1 MTERRLKQVFI
12 PDELVADVFKQDSRI
27 INGIPKEAVSQGCD
41 RDATR
46 HGIWVTFSH
55 YSFDRV
61 EEGEKIPTYDV
72 GIKITERCPDCNQ
85 MKMQS
90 EIRMGKDTEMD
101 LYCPVCD

>member
-12 PDELVADVFKQDSRI
+12 PDELVANVFKEDTRI
-27 INGIPKEAVSQGCD
+27 INGIPEKAVSQGCD

-55 YSFDRV
+55 HSFNKV
-61 EEGEKIPTYDV
+61 SEGEEIPQYDV
-72 GIKITERCPDCNQ
+72 GVKMTERCPDCNQ

-90 EIRMGKDTEMD
+90 EIKLSSDSEVEM
-101 LYCPVCD
+101 YCPVCD